1 MKSLT
6 RQRAGRKSWNT
17 RVRYNNAVVDA
28 ANAIANAKWKYDS
41 KTTDAFVI
49 ERTAKAGGAVA
60 LIGFSQAFGE
70 LSGWLGK
77 SFANISEMGL
87 SDMLAE
93 TFLQGA
99 SIQTLKAEYRLRLQ
113 PETAFDAETAKAEM
127 LCITERRSEFVEAL
141 TRGANSDLI
150 VYADFEPD
158 TFVVVNRENKKEY
171 RVTLKTI
178 DKILFGLC
186 ECPDFIYRKRVCKHI
201 GEVLTSNVFGTLA
214 NK

>member
-1 MKSLT
+1 MKSLS

-17 RVRYNNAVVDA
+17 RVGYNNAVVDA

-49 ERTAKAGGAVA
+49 ERTAKADGAVA
-60 LIGFSQAFGE
+60 LIGFSQAYGE

-99 SIQTLKAEYRLRLQ
+99 SIQTLKAEYRLRPQ
-113 PETAFDAETAKAEM
+113 PETETKQM
-127 LCITERRSEFVEAL
+127 MCLSDRKPEFVEAL
-141 TRGANSDLI
+141 KRGEQSDLE

-158 TFVVVNRENKKEY
+158 SFVVVNNDNGKEY
-171 RVTLKTI
+171 RVNLKSEGGQV
-178 DKILFGLC
+178 FASC
-186 ECPDFIYRKRVCKHI
+186 ECADHIFRKRVCKHI
-201 GEVLTSNVFGTLA
+201 GAVLTDTVFGLLA
-214 NK
+214 KK